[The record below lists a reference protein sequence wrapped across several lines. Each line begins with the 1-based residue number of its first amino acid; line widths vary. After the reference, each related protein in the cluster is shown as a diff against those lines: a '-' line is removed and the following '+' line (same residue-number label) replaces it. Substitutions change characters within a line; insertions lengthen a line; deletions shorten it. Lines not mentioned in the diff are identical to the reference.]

1 MFNGNYSDWLE
12 EGMVSPHLSSDGKCI
27 TTCPRTGSAEVSSQ
41 YFQGDVIATNP
52 DKTAAMYENGDG
64 NLCVDD
70 FSSGESWMVVP
81 EEHPVTDFAELMDI
95 AFNLGIRYTDR
106 QLSQYLFGLVCQP
119 TRGFYMESAK
129 RKRVFEEAGKD
140 SKIHVGIFHDDAN
153 EMVILDNE
161 DLEDKMDYTD
171 SCEKDPNNTY
181 VVWCDDE
188 SVSIYPYSEYK
199 KYIDTAAKI
208 AEEQLKEATED
219 DPYIEVYDIPYI
231 SVCADGAEDYERV
244 EKFIEDPEA
253 YVREAVNESF
263 TDMDSSSGGA
273 IFTLSEDGR
282 IKEIANGDLSLY
294 WGFDNEDSDD
304 E

>member
-1 MFNGNYSDWLE
+1 MELE
-12 EGMVSPHLSSDGKCI
+12 FCYNPNCGAASRGMDPDVPNVTTILDAPSVEEAVKMVYGEVFGLDGEALEYATEGDYTPEYLI
-27 TTCPRTGSAEVSSQ
+27 Q
-41 YFQGDVIATNP
+41 FGDDQDASGGDSILFWVNI
-52 DKTAAMYENGDG
+52 DG
-64 NLCVDD
+64 NLYESSVWEESDFEYEDD
-70 FSSGESWMVVP
+70 GIIIAESV
-81 EEHPVTDFAELMDI
+81 
-95 AFNLGIRYTDR
+95 
-106 QLSQYLFGLVCQP
+106 
-119 TRGFYMESAK
+119 
-129 RKRVFEEAGKD
+129 KRVLEGAEND
-140 SKIHVGIFHDDAN
+140 SSKIHVGIFHEDAN

-199 KYIDTAAKI
+199 KYIDDAVKT

-231 SVCADGAEDYERV
+231 GVYADSAEDYERV
-244 EKFIEDPEA
+244 EKFLEDPEA
-253 YVREAVNESF
+253 YVREAINESF

-294 WGFDNEDSDD
+294 WGFDDEDSDD